1 MQNAPHTAAVVLD
14 EEWSHPYS
22 REQAA
27 FPAAWVRQAKFW
39 PAVSRVDNVYGA
51 FPCLSS
57 TPTQHLHDAHWSTCC
72 FPGRMTPTMS
82 TALPLQPLRD
92 FQAIPF

>member
-1 MQNAPHTAAVVLD
+1 MLD
-14 EEWSHPYS
+14 EEWNHPYS

-51 FPCLSS
+51 PMSFTKTSS
-57 TPTQHLHDAHWSTCC
+57 ATRHIAFVL
-72 FPGRMTPTMS
+72 
-82 TALPLQPLRD
+82 LQ
-92 FQAIPF
+92 AAVHE